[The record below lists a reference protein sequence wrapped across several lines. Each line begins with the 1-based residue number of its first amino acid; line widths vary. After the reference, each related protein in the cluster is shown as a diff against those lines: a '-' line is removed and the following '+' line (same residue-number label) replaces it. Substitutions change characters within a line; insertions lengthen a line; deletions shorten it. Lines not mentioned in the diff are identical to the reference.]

1 MKVLIIDD
9 EEDTRSIAS
18 MSLGLIGGAEVV
30 EACDGYEGV
39 KKAAEEKP
47 DVIILD
53 LLMPGM
59 DGTETFK
66 TLKRNPVTEGIPV
79 IFLTVTGMFEEFDNL
94 RAMGALAVLTKP
106 FDPTLL
112 TSQITEILN
121 AAGNKDAAKV
131 VVKSDAPDSA
141 NHAINESVSGSSS
154 ESVVHTDNAD

>member
-66 TLKRNPVTEGIPV
+66 TLKRNPATEGIPV

-94 RAMGALAVLTKP
+94 KAMGALAVLTKP

-121 AAGNKDAAKV
+121 AAGNKDSDSD
-131 VVKSDAPDSA
+131 VVKGHLDTAESDALSA
-141 NHAINESVSGSSS
+141 SGS
-154 ESVVHTDNAD
+154 ESAIRTDNTD